1 MMRWTLA
8 QQKVKISIPKGFSKE
23 VREQIGEDIIKAIR
37 DRALKEN
44 RGYDPGTGREFR
56 FSAYTKKYAQFKGTS
71 RGNVNLELSGDM
83 FDAMKVLKKYSDAV
97 TIGFDADDDTNNGK
111 AEGNA
116 KGTYGQKR
124 PIVEGRPFL
133 GLSQKRLKEI
143 LDKYETNGE
152 S

>member
-1 MMRWTLA
+1 MRWTLA
-8 QQKVKISIPKGFSKE
+8 QQKVKIPIPKGFSKE

-37 DRALKEN
+37 NRALKEN
-44 RGYDPGTGREFR
+44 RGYDVNTGREFK
-56 FSAYTKKYAQFKGTS
+56 FAPYTKKYAAFKGTS
-71 RGNVNLELSGDM
+71 QGNVDLELEGNM
-83 FDAMKVLKKYSDAV
+83 LYAMDVLQNYTDAV
-97 TIGFDADDDTNNGK
+97 TIGFQPNTDQNAK

-124 PIVEGRPFL
+124 PVTEGRPFL

-143 LDKYETNGE
+143 LDKYETDGE